1 MIIKQIKFVK
11 YAHLLVLLVKMV
23 KIHAL
28 NVSIHRIEYYLDLH
42 VCVYQNTTI
51 QEVMFVRSALNIAWN
66 VKTFQLNAHNVIQ
79 I

>member
-1 MIIKQIKFVK
+1 MMIKQIKFVK
-11 YAHLLVLLVKMV
+11 YAHLLVILAKVV

-28 NVSIHRIEYYLDLH
+28 NVSIHKIEYYLDLH

-51 QEVMFVRSALNIAWN
+51 QEVIFVISALINAWN
-66 VKTFQLNAHNVIQ
+66 VKIFQLNAHNVIQ